1 MSGPTLESLVSPEYA
16 TYLVQLFQR
25 FLSNDK
31 AIREP
36 AEQELD
42 SALQHSPDQ
51 FLGAMGDLISTH
63 EREDVRS
70 MSAILLRKLASR
82 EPPYPD
88 STPTIQRDAYW
99 IHLQQQTRTF
109 IQARLITSLEREHVK
124 QVRNKVCTLVGGLL
138 VNNMATR
145 VLQTENPNSLRTAVQ
160 GWPELLGTL
169 YHFAQ
174 SDSDMHREITYK
186 VIAQVPAIVEE
197 QDVDHV
203 KSVLG
208 AGLRDRSIQVRA
220 QGLKAMVN
228 YVLLHDAKEAVKQF
242 PGIVPPM
249 VDILVALAEGQSA
262 NDEELLSDCLG
273 TLADLAEWIP
283 KLFKTSVDRLV
294 DFVAAML
301 NAGDRFMSSTKWA
314 ALEVLLAISDRS
326 KVMIRKSRFC
336 ATIVPLLLQMMVN
349 ITDEEEWYTNL
360 NDEKT
365 EDEEYEVAPQI
376 LDRLSL
382 NLGGADVIP
391 IAYPHIQRMFSSA
404 QWQERHAAL
413 VVISNLAEGCHD
425 IMLPE
430 LSSILSMVLEFAN
443 DVHPRV
449 RYAACTAI
457 GQMAI
462 DFAPDL
468 QMRHSRNIYPVL
480 LALMQDSAVP
490 KVQLHAA
497 GASVNLTESIEL
509 TALEPFMDDIMN
521 ACSQLFNGHHVLQE
535 EAVSLITTV
544 ANVAEGQF
552 VKYYGAVMPILL
564 SILQQATQKEHATLR
579 SRALECA
586 MLSALAVGK
595 EALGNDAQVLLTV
608 LSQAQREIEADP
620 SSALSSFLPLAWGR
634 MCKILGTEFAPYLQY
649 VMPSL
654 IVTSKQLPKYKVLND
669 DEEPEED
676 DDWDY
681 TEHQGQRIGIMSS
694 LLEDKC
700 LAVEMFLVY
709 AKELGADFAPYAPE
723 VLAICIGLLG
733 FDFHPG
739 VKVAAAGCIPHL
751 FKALILSPA
760 ERNSILVAWQ
770 GTSDSMMN
778 QVLKGRTNV
787 RMREDGEGLAAL
799 FKAYGDTM
807 EEMGPGFGQMTLH
820 GDNMVKFVGVVKNEI
835 KHWLDT
841 LSERLGSFLI
851 FGRLLVA
858 TLNFVVSFVAMVNA
872 PDQDEEAEQLDEIM
886 EIDEDILSE
895 ASKCTHKVFKVQGT
909 TLFGAFAN
917 LLEPLEAMM
926 QSGDFKMTV
935 PWALGIFC
943 DLVQSTGPDAF
954 QYQEHFLQRFIGG
967 IVGDS
972 PDLRQCAAYG
982 IGVCAQY
989 GGPNFYPAMAGA
1001 ISNLV
1006 TAIAGS
1012 FINDPQHE
1020 NREVTEN
1027 AISALGKIYRF
1038 VLATSQGAQALVGQ
1052 VDPDQLLK
1060 QWVEA
1065 FLKLPVLSDTIEA
1078 PFNVELLLDLVSS
1091 QNAVVLGSN
1100 NSNLAH
1106 IARALGEVL
1115 ITEALVEDQAELQKR
1130 VATMFTSL
1138 LNSLDAAARK
1148 AVEDSFSV
1156 ESLVVLRKYL
1166 R

>member
-25 FLSNDK
+25 FLSNEKTVRD
-31 AIREP
+31 P
-36 AEQELD
+36 AELELD
-42 SALQHSPDQ
+42 SALQQSPDQ
-51 FLGAMGDLISTH
+51 LLGAMADLISTH
-63 EREDVRS
+63 EREEVRS

-82 EPPYPD
+82 DPPYPD
-88 STPTIQRDAYW
+88 STPMIQRDAYW

-109 IQARLITSLEREHVK
+109 VQGRLITSLEREPVK
-124 QVRNKVCTLVGGLL
+124 QVRNKVCTLVGELL
-138 VNNMATR
+138 VNNMAAR
-145 VLQTENPNSLRTAVQ
+145 VLQTENPNPLRNALQ
-160 GWPELLGTL
+160 SWPELLGTL

-174 SDSDMHREITYK
+174 SDSDVHREITYK

-203 KSVLG
+203 KTVLG

-228 YVLLHDAKEAVKQF
+228 YVLLHDAKDAVKQF
-242 PGIVPPM
+242 PGVVPPM
-249 VDILVALAEGQSA
+249 VDILVALAEGQTA
-262 NDEELLSDCLG
+262 NDEEMLAECLG
-273 TLADLAEWIP
+273 TLGDLAEWIP

-301 NAGDRFMSSTKWA
+301 NAGDRFTSSTKYA

-326 KVMIRKSRFC
+326 KVTIKKSRFC

-376 LDRLSL
+376 LDRISI
-382 NLGGADVIP
+382 NLGGAEVIP

-413 VVISNLAEGCHD
+413 VAISNLAEGCHD

-430 LSSILSMVLEFAN
+430 LSTILSVVLEFAKEA
-443 DVHPRV
+443 HPRV

-462 DFAPDL
+462 DFAPEL
-468 QMRHSRNIYPVL
+468 QMRHSKNIYSVL
-480 LALMQDSAVP
+480 LALMRDSAVP
-490 KVQLHAA
+490 KVQLLAA

-521 ACSQLFNGHHVLQE
+521 ACSQLFAGHHVLQE
-535 EAVSLITTV
+535 EAVSLITAV
-544 ANVAEGQF
+544 ANVSEGQF
-552 VKYYGAVMPILL
+552 VKYYGAVMPTLL

-586 MLSALAVGK
+586 MLSALAVGR
-595 EALGNDAQVLLTV
+595 EALGNDAQVLLNV
-608 LSQAQREIEADP
+608 LSQAQKEIEADP

-634 MCKILGTEFAPYLQY
+634 MCKILGAEFAPYLQY

-654 IVTSKQLPKYKVLND
+654 IVTAKQLPKYKVLND
-669 DEEPEED
+669 DEESEED

-681 TEHQGQRIGIMSS
+681 TEYKGQRIGIMSS

-709 AKELGADFAPYAPE
+709 AKELGADFAPYAAE

-778 QVLKGRTNV
+778 QVLKGRTNL
-787 RMREDGEGLAAL
+787 RMREDGEGLAAV

-807 EEMGPGFGQMTLH
+807 EVMGPVFGQMTLH
-820 GDNMVKFVGVVKNEI
+820 GDNMVKFLRVVKNEI
-835 KHWLDT
+835 QHWLET
-841 LSERLGSFLI
+841 LSQRL
-851 FGRLLVA
+851 
-858 TLNFVVSFVAMVNA
+858 AMLNA
-872 PDQDEEAEQLDEIM
+872 PDQDDEVEQLDEIM

-895 ASKCTHKVFKVQGT
+895 ASKCMNKVFKVQGT

-917 LLEPLEAMM
+917 LIDPLEMMM

-943 DLVQSTGPDAF
+943 DLVQSTGPESF

-967 IVGDS
+967 IVGES

-982 IGVCAQY
+982 FGICAQY

-1012 FINDPQHE
+1012 FINDPEHE

-1038 VLATSQGAQALVGQ
+1038 VLASPQGAQALAGQ
-1052 VDPDQLLK
+1052 VDPDQVLRH
-1060 QWVEA
+1060 WVEA
-1065 FLKLPVLSDTIEA
+1065 YLKLPVLSDTVEA

-1091 QNAVVLGSN
+1091 QNAVVLGAN

-1115 ITEALVEDQAELQKR
+1115 ITEILVEDQPKLQKR

-1138 LNSLDAAARK
+1138 FNSLDAGATK

-1156 ESLVVLRKYL
+1156 ESLVLLRKYV